1 MFANLICGFL
11 MNFVTGQDTIDTPP
25 PSCGCCPSSYCQAK
39 QAPCSTN
46 FDCECLLMT
55 TTGGGMCADTVMSC
69 KDLVPC
75 ENDNQTC
82 SVPNTV
88 CVNNTRC
95 NIPVCYPIDRASS
108 QRCPSFTRET
118 ITNTTSKFF
127 NKNAGEY
134 WRNNL

>member
-1 MFANLICGFL
+1 
-11 MNFVTGQDTIDTPP
+11 
-25 PSCGCCPSSYCQAK
+25 
-39 QAPCSTN
+39 
-46 FDCECLLMT
+46 MT

-95 NIPVCYPIDRASS
+95 NIPVCYPIERASS
-108 QRCPSFTRET
+108 QRCPSFTRGT
-118 ITNTTSKFF
+118 ITNTTTPRTLATTPSTTSIITTSSTSTPSTTTT
-127 NKNAGEY
+127 Y
-134 WRNNL
+134 TPS